1 MDRSKADDGTA
12 GSPVYSTSLASFAKN
27 VLNGLA
33 SFTDLQQT
41 IRMSEEA
48 FQKLSSVRPIL
59 MVTLCAFF
67 ATAGC
72 ADKEPPTTRL
82 LECSSKGGD
91 GPHMLLLIDTGRKQ
105 FTRVDSGHKLTGAL
119 TADRYRYTLDVELEP
134 GKIAFVEINRFS
146 GLMSATR
153 SARTS
158 KKMPAWVPAAT
169 WSCIGQPE
177 NPKL

>member
-1 MDRSKADDGTA
+1 MGATSGLGSQVRKAKT
-12 GSPVYSTSLASFAKN
+12 LASFAKN

-33 SFTDLQQT
+33 SFTDFQQT

-48 FQKLSSVRPIL
+48 LHKLPSARAIL
-59 MVTLCAFF
+59 MVFLCACF

-82 LECSSKGGD
+82 LECSPKGGD

-105 FTRVDSGHKLTGAL
+105 FTRVDSGHKWIGAL
-119 TADRYRYTLDVELEP
+119 STDRYRYTLDVELES

-153 SARTS
+153 SARMG
-158 KKMPAWVPAAT
+158 KKMPVWVPAAT